1 MPIFTFPYRMAHLVP
16 RLLAA
21 LGLGGSLAA
30 AGLLLVGLRPAPDAR
45 FADRWV
51 DPEKEPITLHWK
63 DGQGRIMGNI
73 GALEQEMKRT
83 GRTLRFAMN
92 GGMYDPQQAPVGLY
106 VEDGRTLHKL
116 NTATGGTGNFTM
128 QPNGVFG
135 IEADGRAFV
144 RTTAAM
150 KQAPTP
156 RHATQ
161 SGPMLLVDSVVN
173 AQFRQG
179 STNLHIRNA
188 VGIRP
193 DGTLLFT
200 ISREPVNFF
209 DLATHLK
216 EQGCTDALYF
226 DGAVSRA
233 YIPEQGLKQLDGLL
247 GVMVAVVQ

>member
-1 MPIFTFPYRMAHLVP
+1 MRMHSGRTTGVVPLFPRALLLIGATGA
-16 RLLAA
+16 LLA
-21 LGLGGSLAA
+21 
-30 AGLLLVGLRPAPDAR
+30 LRPMPDGR

-51 DPEKEPITLHWK
+51 DPVKEPITVHWK
-63 DGQGRIMGNI
+63 DAQGGVMGNI
-73 GALEQEMKRT
+73 GALEQEVTRT
-83 GRTLRFAMN
+83 GKTLRFAMN
-92 GGMYDPQQAPVGLY
+92 GGMYDPQQVPVGFY
-106 VEDGRTLHKL
+106 VENGRTLHKL
-116 NTATGGTGNFTM
+116 NTASTGTGNFTM

-135 IEADGRAFV
+135 IEQDGTAFV
-144 RTTAAM
+144 RTTQAM

-161 SGPMLLVDSVVN
+161 SGPMLLVDGVVN

-179 STNLHIRNA
+179 SSNLHIRNA

-193 DGTLLFT
+193 DGGLLFT

-216 EQGCTDALYF
+216 EQGCTNALYF

-233 YIPEQGLKQLDGLL
+233 YIPEEGLKQLDGVL
-247 GVMVAVVQ
+247 GVMVALVQ